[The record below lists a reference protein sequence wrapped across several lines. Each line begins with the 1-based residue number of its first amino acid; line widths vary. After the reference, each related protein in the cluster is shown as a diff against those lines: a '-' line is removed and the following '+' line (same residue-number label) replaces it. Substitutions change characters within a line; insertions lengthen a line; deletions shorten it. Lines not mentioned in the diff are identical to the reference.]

1 MEVDETGEISY
12 ANPAARRIAEQL
24 GLPGGVKAFLPP
36 DLPEIFAA
44 VREGG
49 PWQYSYD
56 LVLADQVYAVF
67 LSFPHDLPT
76 ARLYALNITERQQ
89 AEEALRGSERH
100 FREVVE
106 ALPQLVWTCQPHG
119 LCDFLSKQWLAYTGL
134 PEAEQLGYGWLSQ
147 IHPDDRAGLLKV
159 WEASVATGAEFNTE
173 FRVRRH
179 DGVYRWFDTRALPL
193 RDQDGRIVKWFGS
206 NTDIQAQRELRE
218 ALRESQK
225 DLNRAQAVAHTG
237 SWRMNVQKNELTW
250 SEENHRIFGIPLGT
264 PMTYETFLNTVH
276 PEDREYVDRKWMAA
290 LEGEPY
296 DIEHRIIVDGR
307 VKWVRERAELEF
319 DAQGQLLGGF
329 GTTQDITERKQA
341 EEAVHR
347 AKEEW
352 ERTFNAVPD
361 FIAILDKDH
370 RIVRMNRAMAELL
383 GKSEEEVLGQPCYKA
398 VHGLDE
404 SPDFCP
410 HTKVV
415 ATGRD
420 QFAEVHEFGR
430 IFAVSVSPLLNPDGH
445 LLGSVHVARD
455 VTERKQAEEALR
467 QSEEHYRSLFNN
479 MLNGFAYCQMHFED
493 KRPVDFTYLS
503 VNHAFETLT
512 GLKDVVG
519 KKVSEVIPGIQKSDP
534 KLFEIYGRV
543 ALTGAPERFEI
554 FLEALAEWFSVSVY
568 SPRLEYFVAIF
579 EVITERRR
587 TEEALRRAYDDLEE
601 RVAER
606 TAALRL
612 ANEQLLWEIEERQQ
626 AEDRLRESEARFA
639 AFMEHLPGLAAMRD
653 VEGRYLFV
661 NPAWEKKL
669 GLEQGA
675 WRGKTLAEV
684 WSPKQAA
691 ALEKLDYQVISS
703 GEPME
708 QMETVKLADGPH
720 YFLASRFPIRD
731 KYGLPYM
738 VGTVAIDVTARQE
751 AEAALAEHAAL
762 LQDLYNNAPCGYHS
776 LDRDGAIVQ
785 INDTELAWLGYS
797 REEVV
802 GRLKLTDLLTPDS
815 VKSFLENFPG
825 FKARGWVKDLEYE
838 MIRKDGAIL
847 PVLLS
852 ATAVT
857 DKAGNYVMSR
867 STMFDITE
875 RKKAEEFI
883 REQGRQLEAFFAHSL
898 TPVVFLDPDFNFL
911 KVNEAYARAC
921 RMKPEDFIERNHFE
935 LFPHPENQAIF
946 TEVVRSKIPYQV
958 QAKPFV
964 FPHHPEWGVTYWD
977 WSLTPILD
985 QAGEVDFLV
994 FSLRDVTRRV
1004 LSEQARGRL
1013 IEILEATPDFVG
1025 IADYSG
1031 QLQYLN
1037 QAGRALV
1044 GVGEDEDITRLR
1056 VLQLHPEWAGKRIL
1070 EKGTPTATRE
1080 GVWQAEIALLHRDGR
1095 EIPVSQVILAHKE
1108 PTGRVGFFSTIA
1120 RDISNIKEA
1129 QESILRQTAILN
1141 GINRIFREALASESK
1156 EELGRTCLSVARL
1169 LTDSQFGFIHEV
1181 NQRDRFDALAFKDPG
1196 QELSSR
1202 SPEAAPPLKNLKPV
1216 GLLAQTMAEGKVL
1229 IANDPAA
1236 HPEGTGVPEAYPA
1249 LTSYLGMPLSSGGI
1263 TLGLLGLGNKTGG
1276 YTQRDREAVE
1286 SLAPVI
1292 VEALMHRRA
1301 EEALRMSER
1310 RLRRLADQLLTAQE
1324 NERKRLAAELHDEL
1338 GHALLA
1344 LKLSLSSIEKKLPPE
1359 QDNIKNEIRSQQDYI
1374 NEVIQDVRRLYHDLS
1389 PGDVEDLGLTKALR
1403 TLIGDFASHQPDITW
1418 HVNLADLEGLFSLPV
1433 QTTVYRIVQEALTN
1447 IGKHANPVTVAI
1459 NAAREGHHVHFTI
1472 EDDGAG
1478 FDVAQVL
1485 GARASQRGVGLVAME
1500 ERVLMVGGAFQ
1511 VHSHEHQGTRLD
1523 FTIPTLPE
1531 GESA

>member
-1 MEVDETGEISY
+1 MKESQDCFE
-12 ANPAARRIAEQL
+12 
-24 GLPGGVKAFLPP
+24 
-36 DLPEIFAA
+36 DM
-44 VREGG
+44 GG
-49 PWQYSYD
+49 PVSPEK
-56 LVLADQVYAVF
+56 
-67 LSFPHDLPT
+67 LSPAEAAQLM
-76 ARLYALNITERQQ
+76 RELQREQRQRRQ
-89 AEEALRGSERH
+89 AEEALRTQTLVLESMAEGVMVTDQRGIITFTNPAFDAMFGYARGELAGRPSG
-100 FREVVE
+100 
-106 ALPQLVWTCQPHG
+106 ALN
-119 LCDFLSKQWLAYTGL
+119 AYPPGENL
-134 PEAEQLGYGWLSQ
+134 
-147 IHPDDRAGLLKV
+147 
-159 WEASVATGAEFNTE
+159 
-173 FRVRRH
+173 
-179 DGVYRWFDTRALPL
+179 
-193 RDQDGRIVKWFGS
+193 RIVKEILQTVAATGVWVGEFH
-206 NTDIQAQRELRE
+206 NRT
-218 ALRESQK
+218 K
-225 DLNRAQAVAHTG
+225 DGRLLFTKA
-237 SWRMNVQKNELTW
+237 
-250 SEENHRIFGIPLGT
+250 RIS
-264 PMTYETFLNTVH
+264 
-276 PEDREYVDRKWMAA
+276 A
-290 LEGEPY
+290 LEVG
-296 DIEHRIIVDGR
+296 GR
-307 VKWVRERAELEF
+307 KFFISVQE
-319 DAQGQLLGGF
+319 
-329 GTTQDITERKQA
+329 DITERKRTQEA
-341 EEAVHR
+341 LEESEARYRSLV
-347 AKEEW
+347 ELS
-352 ERTFNAVPD
+352 PD
-361 FIAILDKDH
+361 AILVH
-370 RIVRMNRAMAELL
+370 ARGRYVFANAAALELFGAAHPQELL
-383 GKSEEEVLGQPCYKA
+383 GKRVLDLVHPDSKETVRRRVQAGERLDLREVKILRLDGKTVEVEVAATPITYSGQPALQVVLRDITRRKQAAKALRESEERYRSLFENNHAVMYLIDPETGIIMGVNPAACAYYGYDRKELVGRRITDINTMPFEQVFLAMQEAKA
-398 VHGLDE
+398 GKRQR
-404 SPDFCP
+404 F
-410 HTKVV
+410 
-415 ATGRD
+415 
-420 QFAEVHEFGR
+420 EFKHRLAAGV
-430 IFAVSVSPLLNPDGH
+430 I
-445 LLGSVHVARD
+445 RD
-455 VTERKQAEEALR
+455 VELYSGPLRISGRELLYSIVHDITARKEAEEALR

-479 MLNGFAYCQMHFED
+479 MLNGFSYCQMHFED

-1108 PTGRVGFFSTIA
+1108 STGRVGFFSTIA

-1485 GARASQRGVGLVAME
+1485 GARASRRGVGLVAME